1 MTGMF
6 SVRVVRVR
14 WCKSRVRFS
23 HYKIKVK
30 IISQIILS
38 HYICAM
44 QYETMTAR
52 QAVIHFSKNKY
63 QGILPVLKDL
73 DKKEY
78 NRVRKV
84 VHDAVIGR
92 ISDKRAKM
100 LLEKYGGDT
109 YRVAVNFEVAVGEA
123 TQ

>member
-1 MTGMF
+1 
-6 SVRVVRVR
+6 
-14 WCKSRVRFS
+14 
-23 HYKIKVK
+23 
-30 IISQIILS
+30 
-38 HYICAM
+38 
-44 QYETMTAR
+44 MTAR

-73 DKKEY
+73 DIKEY

-84 VHDAVIGR
+84 VHDAVVGR

-109 YRVAVNFEVAVGEA
+109 YRVAVKFEVAVDNE
-123 TQ
+123 TKIETI